1 MMRGA
6 QVLFVLVNLE
16 SGGGKDFRRLLY
28 SVCRNGGFRESVYMR
43 SKV

>member
-28 SVCRNGGFRESVYMR
+28 SVCRNGGGSVYMR
-43 SKV
+43 SRV